1 MDGIEVIDFMQTVN
15 VNGILIT
22 PYRAGHVLGAAMFLV
37 EIAGMRCLYTGDY
50 SRAPDRHMPVAEVPS
65 VSLDIVIVESTY
77 GVSRHLPGEER
88 ERLFTQKVHDTV
100 MRGGRVLLPVVAMG
114 RSQELLLLLD
124 EYWQAHP
131 ELHHVPIFQVS
142 ESRGLRVSPLTLLRM
157 TSFSLDLD
165 LPPP

>member
-1 MDGIEVIDFMQTVN
+1 MDRIEVIDFLQTVN

-22 PYRAGHVLGAAMFLV
+22 PYRAGHVLGAAMFCV

-88 ERLFTQKVHDTV
+88 ERLFTQKIHDTV
-100 MRGGRVLLPVVAMG
+100 TRGGRVLLPVVAMG

-131 ELHHVPIFQVS
+131 ELHHIPIFQVRT
-142 ESRGLRVSPLTLLRM
+142 RGHLHTHIL
-157 TSFSLDLD
+157 SFSHTTILFSWMLTID
-165 LPPP
+165 